1 MARRLT
7 ILGSTGSIGK
17 SALKIVRACPGEF
30 EIAGLAAHSNVDE
43 LSRQIAEF
51 NPRRVALADETAAKQ
66 LQQAHSGLKV
76 GAGPESLVDLAA
88 EEVDIVLCGIVGA
101 AGLRSVLGAIEGG
114 NRVALANKEPMV
126 MAGELIMS
134 KAREQ
139 GVEVLPVDSEHN
151 AIFQLLEGRKREDI
165 HRVYLTASGGP
176 FYRQT
181 REALREITPE
191 QAVRHPT
198 WDMGAKISVDSAT
211 LMNKGL
217 EVIEAMWLFDLPLD
231 LIEVII
237 HPQSAVHGLVE
248 FKDGHILA
256 HLGVTD
262 MMLPIQFALMWPKRV
277 ESSLARLDLT
287 AMGELSF
294 AAPDFSEFP
303 CLGHAME
310 AARKGGTAGAI
321 LNAANEAA
329 VEAFRQGRIPFL
341 SIAQVVGEVM
351 ESSHYSPEYTLDSV
365 LDIDT
370 ETRRNAEGI
379 IQAVGVKSS

>member
-1 MARRLT
+1 LARRITL
-7 ILGSTGSIGK
+7 LGSTGSIGK
-17 SALKIVRACPGEF
+17 SALKVVRAHPGEF
-30 EIAGLAAHSNVDE
+30 EIVGLAAHGKVEE
-43 LSRQIAEF
+43 LSRQIEEF
-51 NPRRVALADETAAKQ
+51 NPRHVAMADENAASR
-66 LQQAHSGLKV
+66 LRELHGGLNVEGGSK
-76 GAGPESLVDLAA
+76 SLVDLAS
-88 EEVDIVLCGIVGA
+88 VDTDVVLCGIVGA
-101 AGLRSVLGAIEGG
+101 AGLRPILSALEAG

-134 KAREQ
+134 KAREH

-165 HRVYLTASGGP
+165 RRVYLTASGGP
-176 FYRQT
+176 FYGQP

-231 LIEVII
+231 RIEVII

-262 MMLPIQFALMWPKRV
+262 MMLPIQFALTWPKRV
-277 ESSLARLDLT
+277 ESPLARLDLA

-303 CLGHAME
+303 CLGHAIE

-365 LDIDT
+365 LEVDA
-370 ETRRNAEGI
+370 ETRRNTESI
-379 IQAVGVKSS
+379 IQAVGVNSS